1 MFRTQFGNKDN
12 DLGLDAHIDK
22 PISIKMSNNY
32 LASDLSKPITGTH
45 KTENLIKG
53 NPYLLENNKID
64 GSKSINHNTFSAFK
78 STMPTDKFM
87 SPSRM
92 FSGVTQKSGP
102 DLRDTEKMMRYYTD
116 KRKVILDTSHDDQ
129 EQDLV
134 AKTLNLSLNSSF
146 RGENHLEGC
155 ITVHVKWQMESFEE
169 DMSINVHPE
178 RQVSDLIK
186 VVVYKLNSKYIG
198 LTFENCKIIKDSR
211 MLINED
217 SLHEWKVGHDEELI
231 CQIFDKS
238 IEPLIDES
246 FTQEPHQQN
255 LSNGLV
261 NLDQVKG
268 LNVFGYYLIPDY
280 TEIIRMT
287 KDEVRRIENFTI
299 GNQHGKVVWE
309 NQTDILSIFEGV
321 HDSYKTIENLVD
333 IQNSA
338 LTVYKDDSNKPLRG
352 QGLNK
357 PAIIYLLGMYPKA
370 IKNKLKNSQVMTE
383 KEVVIFDK
391 YKARL
396 REMVRANGD
405 VFLSYRGKQ
414 GELCFSVSGF

>member
-1 MFRTQFGNKDN
+1 
-12 DLGLDAHIDK
+12 
-22 PISIKMSNNY
+22 
-32 LASDLSKPITGTH
+32 
-45 KTENLIKG
+45 
-53 NPYLLENNKID
+53 
-64 GSKSINHNTFSAFK
+64 
-78 STMPTDKFM
+78 
-87 SPSRM
+87 
-92 FSGVTQKSGP
+92 
-102 DLRDTEKMMRYYTD
+102 
-116 KRKVILDTSHDDQ
+116 
-129 EQDLV
+129 
-134 AKTLNLSLNSSF
+134 
-146 RGENHLEGC
+146 
-155 ITVHVKWQMESFEE
+155 
-169 DMSINVHPE
+169 
-178 RQVSDLIK
+178 
-186 VVVYKLNSKYIG
+186 
-198 LTFENCKIIKDSR
+198 
-211 MLINED
+211 
-217 SLHEWKVGHDEELI
+217 VGHDEELI

-338 LTVYKDDSNKPLRG
+338 LTVYKDDSNKPPRG